1 MGLLPGAH
9 RGQSHGIG
17 FWKKEKLY
25 CECQLARRQ
34 DKMLK
39 SVSSAGIW
47 VGFSKH
53 RALRYNLIG
62 SYNKVMPGGMT
73 WLDSAMG
80 WL

>member
-9 RGQSHGIG
+9 RGQSIGIG
-17 FWKKEKLY
+17 FWKKKSFIVS
-25 CECQLARRQ
+25 QLATRQ

-47 VGFSKH
+47 VGFFKH
-53 RALRYNLIG
+53 RALRYNLTG
-62 SYNKVMPGGMT
+62 SYNKEMPGGMT

-80 WL
+80 